1 MHSPISRRTL
11 LALSASV
18 AAFPS
23 AACATAPASPASA
36 LHGWVRRPYG
46 GAGGRIVRVTSLAAE
61 GPGSLDAALREEG
74 PRIIVFEIGGVIDL
88 GGEILGVREP
98 FVTIAGETAP
108 GPGITLIRGGVRIRT
123 HNVLM
128 RHLHVRP
135 GDAERAPQS
144 GWEVDGVVT
153 EAGAHD
159 VIVDHC
165 SITWATDENLSASG
179 PRFEGASVAEWRET
193 TSHRISF
200 TNNIVAEGLSN
211 ATHSKGE
218 HSKGSLIH
226 DNVQDVL
233 IAGNLY
239 MNNRERNPLF
249 KGGAS
254 GAVVN
259 NLIYNPGRRFLHYNL
274 HATEWEGQPHQT
286 GRLAI
291 VGNEFR
297 AGPSTPADSIAIA
310 LGGQGPLEL
319 HARDNLVSAAPGA
332 TAPIP
337 FGRFGDGSAQLI
349 EVAAQA
355 PWPQD
360 LRALPAGD
368 VAASVLRHAGAR
380 PWARDA
386 IDARL
391 IADVEAGRGRVID
404 SQNDVG
410 GYPTYAEVRAPFDP
424 ARWDLE
430 NGVPR

>member
-1 MHSPISRRTL
+1 MHSPISRRTM
-11 LALSASV
+11 LALSASAI
-18 AAFPS
+18 AAPS
-23 AACATAPASPASA
+23 AACATTPTPPTPSW
-36 LHGWVRRPYG
+36 GWVRGPYG

-88 GGEILGVREP
+88 GREILGVRQP

-153 EAGAHD
+153 EAGAYD

-165 SITWATDENLSASG
+165 SMTWATDENLSASG
-179 PRFEGASVAEWRET
+179 PRFEGASVEEWREN

-200 TNNIVAEGLSN
+200 TNNIIAEGLSN

-226 DNVQDVL
+226 DNVRDVL

-254 GAVVN
+254 GALVN
-259 NLIYNPGRRFLHYNL
+259 NLVYNPGRRFYHYNL

-286 GRLAI
+286 GHLAV

-297 AGPSTPADSIAIA
+297 AGPSTPAESIAIA

-319 HARDNLVSAAPGA
+319 HARDNLFTATAGA
-332 TAPIP
+332 TAPAP
-337 FGRFGDGSAQLI
+337 FGRFGDGAAQLLEI
-349 EVAAQA
+349 AAPT
-355 PWPQD
+355 PWPQG
-360 LRALPAGD
+360 LQAQPA
-368 VAASVLRHAGAR
+368 VAVAVSVLHNAGAR
-380 PWARDA
+380 PWARDP

-391 IADVEAGRGRVID
+391 IADVEAGRGDVID
-404 SQNDVG
+404 SQNEVG
-410 GYPTYAEVRAPFDP
+410 GYPAYDEARAPFDP

-430 NGVPR
+430 NGAPR

>member
-1 MHSPISRRTL
+1 MHSPISRRTM
-11 LALSASV
+11 LALSASALAV
-18 AAFPS
+18 PS
-23 AACATAPASPASA
+23 VACATTPTPPTPSW
-36 LHGWVRRPYG
+36 GWVRGPYG
-46 GAGGRIVRVTSLAAE
+46 GAGGRIVHVTSLAAE

-74 PRIIVFEIGGVIDL
+74 PRIVVFEVGGVIDL
-88 GGEILGVREP
+88 GGEILGVRQP

-135 GDAERAPQS
+135 GDAERAPLS

-153 EAGAHD
+153 EAGAYD

-165 SITWATDENLSASG
+165 SMTWATDENLSASG
-179 PRFEGASVAEWRET
+179 PRFEGASVEEWREN

-200 TNNIVAEGLSN
+200 TNNIIAEGLSN

-226 DNVQDVL
+226 DNVRDVL

-259 NLIYNPGRRFLHYNL
+259 NLIYNPGRRFFHYNL
-274 HATEWEGQPHQT
+274 HATEWEDQPHQT
-286 GRLAI
+286 GSLAI

-297 AGPSTPADSIAIA
+297 AGPSTPAESIAIA

-319 HARDNLVSAAPGA
+319 HASDNLLTAAPGA
-332 TAPIP
+332 TAPAP
-337 FGRFGDGSAQLI
+337 LGRFGDGSAQLLEI
-349 EVAAQA
+349 AAQT
-355 PWPQD
+355 PWPQG
-360 LRALPAGD
+360 LQAQPAGA
-368 VAASVLRHAGAR
+368 VATSVLRNAGAR
-380 PWARDA
+380 PWARDP

-391 IADVEAGRGRVID
+391 IADVEAGRGDVID
-404 SQNDVG
+404 SQNEVG
-410 GYPTYAEVRAPFDP
+410 GYPIYEEVRAPFDR
-424 ARWDLE
+424 AGWDLE
-430 NGVPR
+430 NGVPL

>member
-1 MHSPISRRTL
+1 MHNTISRRTL
-11 LALSASV
+11 LALTASAL
-18 AAFPS
+18 AAPNL
-23 AACATAPASPASA
+23 ACATASGPPPQSW
-36 LHGWVRRPYG
+36 GWVRGPYG

-74 PRIIVFEIGGVIDL
+74 PRIIVFDIGGVIDL
-88 GGEILGVREP
+88 GGEVLGVRQP

-179 PRFEGASVAEWRET
+179 PRFEGATPESWRAS

-274 HATEWEGQPHQT
+274 HAAEWEGQAHQT
-286 GRLAI
+286 GRMAI

-310 LGGQGPLEL
+310 LGGEGPLEL
-319 HARDNLVSAAPGA
+319 HTNDNLFTATASA
-332 TAPIP
+332 TAPAP

-349 EVAAQA
+349 EVTAQN
-355 PWPQD
+355 PWPQG
-360 LRALPAGD
+360 LQAQPAGD
-368 VAASVLRHAGAR
+368 VAVSVLRNAGAR
-380 PWARDA
+380 PWARDP

-391 IADVEAGRGRVID
+391 IADVEAGAGRVID
-404 SQNDVG
+404 SQDDVG
-410 GYPTYAEVRAPFDP
+410 GYPSYAEVRVPFDP

-430 NGVPR
+430 RGVPR

>member
-1 MHSPISRRTL
+1 MKSLISRRTL
-11 LALSASV
+11 LALTASA
-18 AAFPS
+18 AALPNI
-23 AACATAPASPASA
+23 ACATAPAPSA
-36 LHGWVRRPYG
+36 PSRGWVRAPYG

-61 GPGSLDAALREEG
+61 GTGTLDAALREEG
-74 PRIIVFEIGGVIDL
+74 PRIVVFEVGGVIDL
-88 GGEILGVREP
+88 NGEVLEVRQP

-108 GPGITLIRGGVRIRT
+108 GPGVTLIRGGVRIRT
-123 HNVLM
+123 HNVLL

-135 GDAERAPQS
+135 GDAGRAPQS
-144 GWEVDGVVT
+144 GWEVDGIVT
-153 EAGAHD
+153 EAGAYD

-179 PRFEGASVAEWRET
+179 RRFDGASPAEWRES

-200 TNNIVAEGLSN
+200 TNNIIAEGLSN

-226 DNVQDVL
+226 DNVRDVL

-274 HATEWEGQPHQT
+274 HATEWEGQPHQA
-286 GRLAI
+286 GNLAI
-291 VGNEFR
+291 IGNEFR
-297 AGPSTPADSIAIA
+297 AGPSTPPESIAIA
-310 LGGQGPLEL
+310 LGGEGPLEL
-319 HARDNLVSAAPGA
+319 HASDNLCTAAPGA
-332 TAPIP
+332 TAPAP
-337 FGRFGDGSAQLI
+337 FGRFGDGAAQLI
-349 EVAAQA
+349 EVAAQT
-355 PWPQD
+355 PLPGGLSPQ
-360 LRALPAGD
+360 PANN
-368 VAASVLRHAGAR
+368 VAASVLRNVGAR
-380 PWARDA
+380 PWARDP

-404 SQNDVG
+404 SQNEVG
-410 GYPTYAEVRAPFDP
+410 GYPAYAEARAPFD
-424 ARWDLE
+424 ASRWDLE

>member
-1 MHSPISRRTL
+1 M
-11 LALSASV
+11 
-18 AAFPS
+18 
-23 AACATAPASPASA
+23 
-36 LHGWVRRPYG
+36 
-46 GAGGRIVRVTSLAAE
+46 
-61 GPGSLDAALREEG
+61 
-74 PRIIVFEIGGVIDL
+74 
-88 GGEILGVREP
+88 
-98 FVTIAGETAP
+98 TIAGETAP

-123 HNVLM
+123 HNVLV

-153 EAGAHD
+153 EAGAYD

-274 HATEWEGQPHQT
+274 HATEWEGQPQQT
-286 GRLAI
+286 GSLAI

-332 TAPIP
+332 TAPTP

>member
-1 MHSPISRRTL
+1 MHNPISRRTL
-11 LALSASV
+11 LALSASALAV
-18 AAFPS
+18 PS
-23 AACATAPASPASA
+23 VACATISQPAPMT
-36 LHGWVRRPYG
+36 HGWVRGPYG
-46 GAGGRIVRVTSLAAE
+46 GAGGRIVRITSLAAE

-74 PRIIVFEIGGVIDL
+74 PRIIVFEVGGVIDL
-88 GGEILGVREP
+88 GGEILGVRQP

-153 EAGAHD
+153 ESGAHD

-179 PRFEGASVAEWRET
+179 PRFEGASVEQWREI

-200 TNNIVAEGLSN
+200 TNNIIAEGLSN

-226 DNVQDVL
+226 DNVRDVL

-286 GRLAI
+286 GSLAI

-297 AGPSTPADSIAIA
+297 AGPSTPGESIAIA

-319 HARDNLVSAAPGA
+319 HASDNLFTATAGA
-332 TAPIP
+332 TAPAP
-337 FGRFGDGSAQLI
+337 FGRFGDGSAQLLEI
-349 EVAAQA
+349 AAQT

-360 LRALPAGD
+360 LQAQAAAG
-368 VAASVLRHAGAR
+368 VAAAVLRNAGAR
-380 PWARDA
+380 PWARDP

-391 IADVEAGRGRVID
+391 IADVEAGRGDVID
-404 SQNDVG
+404 SQNEVG
-410 GYPTYAEVRAPFDP
+410 GYPNYAEVRAPFDA

-430 NGVPR
+430 RGVPR

>member
-11 LALSASV
+11 LALTASAV
-18 AAFPS
+18 AIPS
-23 AACATAPASPASA
+23 AACATTPTASPPPSY
-36 LHGWVRRPYG
+36 GWVRGPYG

-74 PRIIVFEIGGVIDL
+74 PRIIVFEVGGVIDL
-88 GGEILGVREP
+88 NGEVLGVRQP

-123 HNVLM
+123 HNVLL

-135 GDAERAPQS
+135 GDAGRAPQS

-153 EAGAHD
+153 ESGAYD

-179 PRFEGASVAEWRET
+179 PRFEGASVEEWREN

-200 TNNIVAEGLSN
+200 TNNLIAEGLSN

-226 DNVQDVL
+226 DNVRDVL

-286 GRLAI
+286 GSLAI

-297 AGPSTPADSIAIA
+297 AGPSTPAESIAIA

-319 HARDNLVSAAPGA
+319 HASENLLTAAPGA
-332 TAPIP
+332 TAPAL
-337 FGRFGDGSAQLI
+337 FGRFGDGEAQLI
-349 EVAAQA
+349 EVAAPN
-355 PWPQD
+355 PWPQR
-360 LRALPAGD
+360 LQAQASSH
-368 VAASVLRHAGAR
+368 VAASVLRNTGAR
-380 PWARDA
+380 PWARDS

-391 IADVEAGRGRVID
+391 IADVEAGRGDVID
-404 SQNDVG
+404 SQNEVG
-410 GYPTYAEVRAPFDP
+410 GYPAYQEVRAPFDP
-424 ARWDLE
+424 ARWDLD

>member
-1 MHSPISRRTL
+1 MHSSISRRTM
-11 LALSASV
+11 LALSAS
-18 AAFPS
+18 ALAIPS
-23 AACATAPASPASA
+23 VACATTPAPPTPSW
-36 LHGWVRRPYG
+36 GWVRGPYG

-74 PRIIVFEIGGVIDL
+74 PRFIVFDVGGVIDL
-88 GGEILGVREP
+88 GGAILGVRQP

-123 HNVLM
+123 HSVLM

-153 EAGAHD
+153 ESGAYD

-179 PRFEGASVAEWRET
+179 PRFEGASVEEWREN

-200 TNNIVAEGLSN
+200 TNNIIAEGLSN

-226 DNVQDVL
+226 DNVRDVL

-259 NLIYNPGRRFLHYNL
+259 NLIYNPGRRFIHYNL
-274 HATEWEGQPHQT
+274 HVTEWEGQPHQT
-286 GRLAI
+286 GSLAI

-297 AGPSTPADSIAIA
+297 AGPSTPAESIGIA
-310 LGGQGPLEL
+310 LGGQGPIEL
-319 HARDNLVSAAPGA
+319 HASDNLFTAALGA
-332 TAPIP
+332 TAPAP
-337 FGRFGDGSAQLI
+337 FGRFGDGTAQLR
-349 EVAAQA
+349 EVAAQT
-355 PWPQD
+355 PWPQG
-360 LRALPAGD
+360 LQAHPAGA
-368 VAASVLRHAGAR
+368 VAASVLRNAGAR
-380 PWARDA
+380 PWARDP

-391 IADVEAGRGRVID
+391 IADVGAGRGDVID
-404 SQNDVG
+404 SQNEVG

-424 ARWDLE
+424 ASWDLG

>member
-1 MHSPISRRTL
+1 
-11 LALSASV
+11 
-18 AAFPS
+18 
-23 AACATAPASPASA
+23 
-36 LHGWVRRPYG
+36 
-46 GAGGRIVRVTSLAAE
+46 
-61 GPGSLDAALREEG
+61 LDAALREEG

-88 GGEILGVREP
+88 GGEILGVRQP

-153 EAGAHD
+153 EAGAYD

-179 PRFEGASVAEWRET
+179 PRFEGASVAEWREN

-200 TNNIVAEGLSN
+200 TNNIIAEGLSN

-239 MNNRERNPLF
+239 MDNRERNPLF

-286 GRLAI
+286 GSLAI

-297 AGPSTPADSIAIA
+297 AGPSTPAESIAIA

-319 HARDNLVSAAPGA
+319 HASDNLFSAATGA
-332 TAPIP
+332 TAPAP

-349 EVAAQA
+349 EVAAPA
-355 PWPQD
+355 PWPQG

-368 VAASVLRHAGAR
+368 VAASVLRNAGAR
-380 PWARDA
+380 PWARDP

-391 IADVEAGRGRVID
+391 IADVEARRGRVID
-404 SQNDVG
+404 SQNEVG
-410 GYPTYAEVRAPFDP
+410 GYPNYAEVRAPFDA